1 MVNNNL
7 VGGFDTYPSEK
18 YESQLGL
25 WNSQYMENNVAKHQ
39 PEDVEFHEENIAF
52 SHNS

>member
-1 MVNNNL
+1 VIL
-7 VGGFDTYPSEK
+7 TFSIYGK
-18 YESQLGL
+18 H
-25 WNSQYMENNVAKHQ
+25 VANHT